1 MSNYN
6 SPTEFIDLRAQ
17 QKEIRFK
24 IDLAIKKVLDHG
36 QYIMGPEVAK
46 FEESLTEFTGAKH
59 AITCANGTD
68 AITLVLMAWGI
79 GPGDVVL
86 VPSFTYVATAEAVAQ
101 LGAIPFFFDVRSDTF
116 NANPES
122 FSSALSQAKNS
133 SLNVKAVIAVDL
145 FGQPAEANNF
155 TKIAKNEGIRVLIDA
170 AQSFGGEISSN
181 KVGTMG
187 DATTTSFFPA
197 KPLGCY
203 GDGGAIFTDDDD
215 LAEKLNSIRLHGKGV
230 NKYDHVRV
238 GLNSRLDTIQASIL
252 LEKLK
257 IFPNELIL
265 RSEVARNYSEI
276 LKGFVDTPYTKE
288 EYKSAWAQFT
298 IKVDDNKK
306 LQDFLKENHIPSVIY
321 YPQAISKQ
329 PGYLNFP
336 KLNTGVPVSENLSD
350 SVLSLPMH
358 PYLEIDSIEFISNK
372 IIDFYA

>member
-181 KVGTMG
+181 KVRTMG
-187 DATTTSFFPA
+187 DATRKSTLRA
-197 KPLGCY
+197 PL
-203 GDGGAIFTDDDD
+203 
-215 LAEKLNSIRLHGKGV
+215 L
-230 NKYDHVRV
+230 
-238 GLNSRLDTIQASIL
+238 
-252 LEKLK
+252 
-257 IFPNELIL
+257 
-265 RSEVARNYSEI
+265 
-276 LKGFVDTPYTKE
+276 
-288 EYKSAWAQFT
+288 
-298 IKVDDNKK
+298 
-306 LQDFLKENHIPSVIY
+306 
-321 YPQAISKQ
+321 
-329 PGYLNFP
+329 
-336 KLNTGVPVSENLSD
+336 
-350 SVLSLPMH
+350 
-358 PYLEIDSIEFISNK
+358 
-372 IIDFYA
+372 